1 MPNAVRKDQLARA
14 CSANDAESERG
25 VPIIETLPNLGF
37 NARDAEY
44 TAVQRAM
51 RCFAVLKG
59 KDPLGLTML
68 DLRHLSN
75 ADRMVFSALAASF
88 LDGLA
93 VAARVMREPNG

>member
-1 MPNAVRKDQLARA
+1 MPNTIRKDQLARA
-14 CSANDAESERG
+14 CSANDADSDRG
-25 VPIIETLPNLGF
+25 VPIVEILPSLGI
-37 NARDAEY
+37 NAPDAEY

-59 KDPLGLTML
+59 KDPTAITML
-68 DLRHLSN
+68 DLRRMGN

-93 VAARVMREPNG
+93 AGARVMREP